1 MIKHLDGLLLRFLL
15 QDDVLDVGADF
26 EHRLEDGHAL
36 RMVVVKGHLLFKEDV
51 QAEIDGVIWDRLL
64 PFKPVRDSMEE
75 VHHRHYDFITVG
87 CFSIRL

>member
-1 MIKHLDGLLLRFLL
+1 
-15 QDDVLDVGADF
+15 
-26 EHRLEDGHAL
+26 
-36 RMVVVKGHLLFKEDV
+36 MVVVKGHLLFKEDV